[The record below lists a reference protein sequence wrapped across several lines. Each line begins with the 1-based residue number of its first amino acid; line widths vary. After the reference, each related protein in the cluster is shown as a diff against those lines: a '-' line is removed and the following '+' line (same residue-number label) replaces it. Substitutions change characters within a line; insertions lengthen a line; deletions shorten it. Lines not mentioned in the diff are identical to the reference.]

1 MDRMLLDLA
10 EGGKSSIWLILLICF
25 ILYAWTTF
33 VCYLPLWISCSQ
45 TALSI
50 VSAIGAGLMVGAAF
64 TVVIPESINDAL
76 ADMGGLETPEAA
88 LSAYRLIGIC
98 VTVGFGFMMVVDALT
113 HSCCGHHHDH
123 EHGKEGAEEPL
134 EVALLENLQE
144 EKHSEEHHEEKH
156 SEEHHEEKHEHNDY
170 KHGHSYQAT
179 VWGLCFHSIFDGVA
193 IGATML
199 DQNPRVLWVILAAIV
214 LHKTAAAFGLGAYFK
229 KLGLNVKKCTYCY

>member
-123 EHGKEGAEEPL
+123 EHGKEGVEEPL
-134 EVALLENLQE
+134 EVALLENLQ
-144 EKHSEEHHEEKH
+144 EEKH

-229 KLGLNVKKCTYCY
+229 KLGLNVKKCTYCVLVCNP

>member
-123 EHGKEGAEEPL
+123 EHGKEGVEEPL
-134 EVALLENLQE
+134 EVALLENLQ
-144 EKHSEEHHEEKH
+144 EEKH

>member
-156 SEEHHEEKHEHNDY
+156 EHNDY

>member
-10 EGGKSSIWLILLICF
+10 EGNKSSIWLILLICF

-76 ADMGGLETPEAA
+76 ADMGGLETEDAA

-123 EHGKEGAEEPL
+123 HHGEEGEEAHLEVDLHEKLHEEHGEENHKEE
-134 EVALLENLQE
+134 
-144 EKHSEEHHEEKH
+144 
-156 SEEHHEEKHEHNDY
+156 HEHNDY

-229 KLGLNVKKCTYCY
+229 KVGLNVRKCISCRNLMNP

>member
-10 EGGKSSIWLILLICF
+10 EGNKSSIWLILLICF

-76 ADMGGLETPEAA
+76 ADMGGLETEDAA

-123 EHGKEGAEEPL
+123 HHGEEAHLEVDLQEKLHEEHGEENHKEE
-134 EVALLENLQE
+134 
-144 EKHSEEHHEEKH
+144 
-156 SEEHHEEKHEHNDY
+156 HEHNDY

-229 KLGLNVKKCTYCY
+229 KVGLNVRKCISCRNLMNP

>member
-1 MDRMLLDLA
+1 MDRMLLDLV
-10 EGGKSSIWLILLICF
+10 EGNKSNIWLILLICF

-76 ADMGGLETPEAA
+76 ADMGGLETEEAA

-123 EHGKEGAEEPL
+123 HHGEEGVDAHLEVDLHEKLHEEHGEECH
-134 EVALLENLQE
+134 
-144 EKHSEEHHEEKH
+144 KEEHDHG
-156 SEEHHEEKHEHNDY
+156 DY

-229 KLGLNVKKCTYCY
+229 KVGLNVKKCMFCLNLLNL

>member
-10 EGGKSSIWLILLICF
+10 EGNKSSIWLILLICF

-76 ADMGGLETPEAA
+76 ADMGGLETEDAA

-123 EHGKEGAEEPL
+123 
-134 EVALLENLQE
+134 
-144 EKHSEEHHEEKH
+144 HHEEEAHLEVDLHEKLH
-156 SEEHHEEKHEHNDY
+156 EEHGEENHKEEHEHNDY

-229 KLGLNVKKCTYCY
+229 KVGLNVRKCISCRNLMNP

>member
-10 EGGKSSIWLILLICF
+10 EGNKSSIWLILLICF

-76 ADMGGLETPEAA
+76 ADMGGLETEDAA

-123 EHGKEGAEEPL
+123 
-134 EVALLENLQE
+134 
-144 EKHSEEHHEEKH
+144 HHEEEAHLEVDLHEKLH
-156 SEEHHEEKHEHNDY
+156 EEHGEENHKVEHEHYDY

-229 KLGLNVKKCTYCY
+229 KVGLNVRKCISCRNLMNP

>member
-10 EGGKSSIWLILLICF
+10 EGNKSSIWLILLICF

-76 ADMGGLETPEAA
+76 ADMGGLETEDAA

-123 EHGKEGAEEPL
+123 HHGEEAHL
-134 EVALLENLQE
+134 EVNLQE
-144 EKHSEEHHEEKH
+144 KLHEEHGEENHK
-156 SEEHHEEKHEHNDY
+156 EDHEHNDY

-229 KLGLNVKKCTYCY
+229 KVGLNVRKCISCRNLMNP

>member
-10 EGGKSSIWLILLICF
+10 EGNKSSIWLILLICF

-76 ADMGGLETPEAA
+76 ADMGGLETEDAA

-123 EHGKEGAEEPL
+123 HHGEEAHLEVDLHEKLHEEHGEENHKED
-134 EVALLENLQE
+134 
-144 EKHSEEHHEEKH
+144 
-156 SEEHHEEKHEHNDY
+156 HEHNDY
-170 KHGHSYQAT
+170 KHGHSYQVT
-179 VWGLCFHSIFDGVA
+179 VWGLCFHSIFGGVA

-229 KLGLNVKKCTYCY
+229 KVGLNVRKCISCRNLMNP

>member
-10 EGGKSSIWLILLICF
+10 EGNKSSIWLILLICF

-76 ADMGGLETPEAA
+76 ADMGGLETEDAA

-123 EHGKEGAEEPL
+123 HHGEEGEEAHL
-134 EVALLENLQE
+134 EVNLQE
-144 EKHSEEHHEEKH
+144 KLHEEHGEENHK
-156 SEEHHEEKHEHNDY
+156 EDHEHNDY

-193 IGATML
+193 IGATLL
-199 DQNPRVLWVILAAIV
+199 DQNPRVLWFIRASIV

-229 KLGLNVKKCTYCY
+229 KVGLNVRKCISCHNLMNP

>member
-10 EGGKSSIWLILLICF
+10 EGNKSSIWLILLICF

-76 ADMGGLETPEAA
+76 ADMGGLETEDAA

-123 EHGKEGAEEPL
+123 HHGEEGEEAHL
-134 EVALLENLQE
+134 EVNLQE
-144 EKHSEEHHEEKH
+144 KLHEEHGEENHK
-156 SEEHHEEKHEHNDY
+156 EDHEHNDY

-229 KLGLNVKKCTYCY
+229 KVGLNVRKCISCHNLMNP